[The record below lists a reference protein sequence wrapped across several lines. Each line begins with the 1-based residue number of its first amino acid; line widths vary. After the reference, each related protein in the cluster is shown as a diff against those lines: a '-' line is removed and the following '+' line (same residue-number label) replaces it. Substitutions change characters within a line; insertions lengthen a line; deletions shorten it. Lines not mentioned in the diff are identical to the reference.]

1 MKSKSA
7 LKKALFEYKGT
18 KAEESYSSK
27 KDMMK
32 HEKSESK
39 KEEAKEKKTSKRSL
53 GKMKNC

>member
-1 MKSKSA
+1 MKSKNA

-18 KAEESYSSK
+18 KGEESYSSK

-39 KEEAKEKKTSKRSL
+39 KEEKLEKKMSKGKF
-53 GKMKNC
+53 GKMKDY

>member
-39 KEEAKEKKTSKRSL
+39 KEEAKEKKMAKKKI
-53 GKMKNC
+53 GKMKDY

>member
-18 KAEESYSSK
+18 KGEESYSSK

-39 KEEAKEKKTSKRSL
+39 KEEAKEKKTSKKSL